1 MIRNILFMGVC
12 FTLLFGVGW
21 EDYFHTA
28 ANYYTKSEK
37 KKAAQIIQDGLYYY
51 PNNPQLN
58 ALGGLLQDEKQ
69 EQQDQQ
75 SQNQEQSEEDQEKEE
90 QEQEQKQDQ
99 QSQSEDEQ
107 QEQSEE
113 EKQDKEEQQEDQQ
126 SLNDEES
133 EEEEEPN
140 PAFKEDDEEK
150 ENDDQDKQNAAAIL
164 DALKD
169 DEKILQKRQI
179 AKKTSRK
186 LEKDW

>member
-1 MIRNILFMGVC
+1 MIRNILLMGVC
-12 FTLLFGVGW
+12 FTLLFGAGW

-28 ANYYTKSEK
+28 ANHYTKSEK

-58 ALGGLLQDEKQ
+58 ALGGLLQDEEQ

-75 SQNQEQSEEDQEKEE
+75 SQNQEQSKEDQEKE
-90 QEQEQKQDQ
+90 EQEQKQDQ

-113 EKQDKEEQQEDQQ
+113 EKQDKEEQQENQQ
-126 SLNDEES
+126 SLDDEES
-133 EEEEEPN
+133 EEEEPN
-140 PAFKEDDEEK
+140 PAFKENDEEK